1 MNASALA
8 HFEATHLPGYISQF
22 SPHAIYCNWMLPQE
36 MVEQVLASP
45 GKLQMLGLSKFE
57 NT

>member
-1 MNASALA
+1 MNARSLA

-22 SPHAIYCNWMLPQE
+22 SPYAIYCNWMLPQE
-36 MVEQVLASP
+36 MVEQVLASSR
-45 GKLQMLGLSKFE
+45 KLHILGLSTFE